1 MITSHN
7 NNKSVKFV
15 ISNSQS
21 PLDSKNNL
29 FHLTGSN
36 INNSNIKSDQ
46 NDTKKLEIITNKN
59 KEIINTS
66 NDYKASTSKKLFIRK
81 FNSFIKN
88 QFKLNQELKTNSEK
102 YLKLKKFENVI
113 INNNLLQKK
122 IDILEN
128 LHNLK
133 KIDLLKD
140 QSKSKNTN
148 FHIKFVEDNRHLV
161 DKILKNK
168 SIKNYSIEDNSD
180 TTEDNKNLQ
189 INMHNNNKP
198 KAIFVENGI
207 FYKKNL
213 HKSKSKFSSACM
225 SKSLSHTHS
234 KLNTL
239 ISSSRKTSLESIFIK
254 KQKEIKIIEKKR
266 KENEMIK
273 NKDERIKAKLSNFIV
288 YGNYLNREDNKNSAI
303 FKETSKAITEYNKEF
318 EKSDPKMTKLKD
330 FLSTVSPPDAYKPQ
344 VYYQIGR
351 DYDIKKN
358 KNMKIITN
366 DKNNIFYRS
375 HFVNSLT
382 GEVAYKYR
390 KMIAE
395 EYGDPSIMQFMNA
408 YYTCSTNR
416 LDEVE

>member
-1 MITSHN
+1 
-7 NNKSVKFV
+7 
-15 ISNSQS
+15 
-21 PLDSKNNL
+21 
-29 FHLTGSN
+29 
-36 INNSNIKSDQ
+36 
-46 NDTKKLEIITNKN
+46 
-59 KEIINTS
+59 
-66 NDYKASTSKKLFIRK
+66 
-81 FNSFIKN
+81 
-88 QFKLNQELKTNSEK
+88 
-102 YLKLKKFENVI
+102 
-113 INNNLLQKK
+113 
-122 IDILEN
+122 
-128 LHNLK
+128 
-133 KIDLLKD
+133 
-140 QSKSKNTN
+140 
-148 FHIKFVEDNRHLV
+148 
-161 DKILKNK
+161 
-168 SIKNYSIEDNSD
+168 
-180 TTEDNKNLQ
+180 
-189 INMHNNNKP
+189 MHNNNKP

-416 LDEVE
+416 LDEVEQNNIEFVK